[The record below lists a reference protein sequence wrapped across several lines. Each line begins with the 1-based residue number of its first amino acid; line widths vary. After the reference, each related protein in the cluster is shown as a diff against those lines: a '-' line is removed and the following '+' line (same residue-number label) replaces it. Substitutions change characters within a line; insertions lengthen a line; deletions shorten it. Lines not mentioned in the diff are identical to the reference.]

1 MSKIYGA
8 EPANYLLLVT
18 CRQIMARDEGGQV
31 VFPGGH
37 LEHARQAC
45 HHVVEFDAVAVL
57 GLARSAQVADRL
69 SYKLE
74 GAFEEL
80 EAARHAR
87 AGGMEGAELIG
98 LHNCHDGLR
107 ERVGRGGARELVRGH
122 VHGATFAAR
131 L

>member
-37 LEHARQAC
+37 LEHARQAR

-69 SYKLE
+69 SHKLE
-74 GAFEEL
+74 GAFEEIG
-80 EAARHAR
+80 R
-87 AGGMEGAELIG
+87 AS
-98 LHNCHDGLR
+98 CR
-107 ERVGRGGARELVRGH
+107 ERV
-122 VHGATFAAR
+122 
-131 L
+131 